1 MTTNNQKEIDFSLS
15 DEEKD
20 DLDRMIQDF
29 NQKRNAQLD
38 CTDID
43 NTDRQ
48 LKAMQDSFEQLSDLI
63 LKMNKRIDSLYEILR
78 LMHQK
83 SEILDAR
90 INALRDAQ

>member
-1 MTTNNQKEIDFSLS
+1 MATDKQKEIDFSLS

-20 DLDRMIQDF
+20 DLDRMIHDF
-29 NQKRNAQLD
+29 NQKRNAQP
-38 CTDID
+38 
-43 NTDRQ
+43 DRTHINGVDQQ
-48 LKAMQDSFEQLSDLI
+48 LKAMQDRFEQLSDVI
-63 LKMNKRIDSLYEILR
+63 LKINDRVDSLYEILR

>member
-1 MTTNNQKEIDFSLS
+1 MTTNKQKEIDFSLS

-38 CTDID
+38 ETEIDIVD
-43 NTDRQ
+43 QQ
-48 LKAMQDSFEQLSDLI
+48 LKAMQDRFEQLSDVL
-63 LKMNKRIDSLYEILR
+63 LKMNDRVDSLYEILR

-90 INALRDAQ
+90 ISALHDAE

>member
-38 CTDID
+38 RTDID
-43 NTDRQ
+43 NVDHK

-63 LKMNKRIDSLYEILR
+63 LKMNMRIDSLYEILR

>member
-38 CTDID
+38 RTDID
-43 NTDRQ
+43 NVHHQ
-48 LKAMQDSFEQLSDLI
+48 LKAIQDSFEQLSDIVEGLPKGKFASVLVRRNQGPEFI
-63 LKMNKRIDSLYEILR
+63 AIRIPE
-78 LMHQK
+78 
-83 SEILDAR
+83 
-90 INALRDAQ
+90 